1 MITAKT
7 RWSMVSVLATLALV
21 LSGCASDASS
31 ESTGT
36 KDSAT
41 PEPSVTQETATPSEA
56 TPTETATEPENPG
69 LSQEELDEQLRD
81 AAWANDIEAAEQL
94 ISWGADVNAKDSTVQ
109 SAYLITTSEGYSELL
124 ELTLENGADV
134 TALDSWNGTG
144 LIRAAERGHWEVVGI
159 LLQNG
164 IDVDHVNRIGYQAI
178 HEAVIFGRDD
188 PTYYLTLQVLVA
200 GGSSLTTPSVSQ
212 GMTPLQLARR
222 EGFSGQIAVLEAL
235 EGPARKT
242 RRRRYLKRPQA
253 VMRTRWPSHCAPEP
267 KLTLKATM
275 AAAPAKSLRT
285 PAIARP
291 PRLFACSEG
300 RHEHC

>member
-109 SAYLITTSEGYSELL
+109 SAYLITTSEGYFELL

-235 EGPARKT
+235 EGPA
-242 RRRRYLKRPQA
+242 
-253 VMRTRWPSHCAPEP
+253 PENP
-267 KLTLKATM
+267 EAALLE
-275 AAAPAKSLRT
+275 AAASGDANAVALALRAGAEVDAQGDDGRSAREIAEDAGNSEAASLIRV
-285 PAIARP
+285 
-291 PRLFACSEG
+291 LG
-300 RHEHC
+300 G